1 MFLKLFCKKGT
12 QLAPNWW
19 HIVLSVPWFPQGT
32 VPDGPGHLFVMFL
45 VAFVQVARTHQKT
58 QLCSQFK
65 LQGVL
70 ATYWFSA
77 GIEDFSAADV
87 WTFMDF
93 MNFCRIGIN
102 RDWWWSLYWS
112 SLLQQHCNTKTR
124 MHKSQNIGNAIA
136 LRTAKLESR
145 EVMRQVRRGFFLDF
159 DFQLVRVQDVRS
171 SSHWPKRTSI
181 SGT

>member
-1 MFLKLFCKKGT
+1 MARVTYLLCS
-12 QLAPNWW
+12 LLLLSRWLE
-19 HIVLSVPWFPQGT
+19 HI
-32 VPDGPGHLFVMFL
+32 
-45 VAFVQVARTHQKT
+45 RNT

-145 EVMRQVRRGFFLDF
+145 EVMRQVRRGFFFRLWF
-159 DFQLVRVQDVRS
+159 STSEGSGCKVQFTLAQKNVNIWDLG
-171 SSHWPKRTSI
+171 RTW
-181 SGT
+181 G